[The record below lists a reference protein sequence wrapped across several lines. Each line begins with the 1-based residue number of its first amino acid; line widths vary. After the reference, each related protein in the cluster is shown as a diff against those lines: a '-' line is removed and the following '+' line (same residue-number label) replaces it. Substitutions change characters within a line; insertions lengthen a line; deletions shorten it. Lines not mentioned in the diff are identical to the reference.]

1 MIKWAG
7 WIFTVLGTGH
17 LLLTLALVG
26 PHHAAA
32 WFGGELWMPEGTIA
46 EMPAAAGGFWLS
58 VGSFGL
64 PLLVIG
70 QTVLWMHRRAI
81 TPPAFIA
88 WAVGAWSVVAGL
100 IFEPAPWIVATIG
113 AGLLLAGVTRA
124 ARAQPEAALSR

>member
-7 WIFTVLGTGH
+7 WIFTVLATVH
-17 LLLTLALVG
+17 LLLAFALVG
-26 PHHAAA
+26 PHHADA
-32 WFGGELWMPEGTIA
+32 WLGGELWMPEGTIV

-81 TPPAFIA
+81 TPPAFIG
-88 WAVGAWSVVAGL
+88 WAVGAWSVVGGL
-100 IFEPAPWIVATIG
+100 IFEPAPWIVVTVG
-113 AGLLLAGVTRA
+113 AGLLLQGVRRA
-124 ARAQPEAALSR
+124 ARAEPEAVLAR